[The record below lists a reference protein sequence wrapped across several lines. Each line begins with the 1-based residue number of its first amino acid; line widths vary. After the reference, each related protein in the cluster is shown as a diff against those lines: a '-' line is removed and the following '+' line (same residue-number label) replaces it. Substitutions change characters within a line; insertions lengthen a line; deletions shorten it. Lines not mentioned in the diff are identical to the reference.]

1 MDYQQLPI
9 ALGLSL
15 AMNEKAMNRFSS
27 MTEAEKEQMIA
38 SSKNIASKSE
48 MDSIVNS
55 LAVDEELRI
64 RNMLDGPGI
73 L

>member
-15 AMNEKAMNRFSS
+15 AMNKKAMDRFSS

-38 SSKNIASKSE
+38 TSKNIKSKSE
-48 MDSIVNS
+48 MDSILNS
-55 LAVDEELRI
+55 LAADEELRL
-64 RNMLDGPGI
+64 RSMFDGPGF